1 MITPMN
7 NASRNEKALFG
18 RAEGGAP
25 LSKSARVAFQTRRAT
40 AQNMASDDFEQM
52 VARHYE
58 PLFKFAF
65 SLTRV
70 ESEALDLTQHAFYV
84 WATKAHQLRDQS
96 KAKAW
101 LFSTL
106 HRAFLAT
113 RRTYTRFPHHA
124 LEEVP
129 IHDLPECAPDFANT
143 VDSHQV
149 LAALAKVDAVYQ
161 AALAL
166 FYLEDCSYLQI
177 AQILEVPMGTVKS
190 RIARGI
196 GQLRQLFGFPASE
209 RPNVAGRSAE
219 KRPNA
224 LAWPAALGYQKVNPR
239 SVPCITVNHSLE
251 PLLG

>member
-18 RAEGGAP
+18 PAEGGAP
-25 LSKSARVAFQTRRAT
+25 RSKRATVAFQTRHTRNGAEYG
-40 AQNMASDDFEQM
+40 SDDFEQI

-65 SLTRV
+65 SLTRA
-70 ESEALDLTQHAFYV
+70 EADARDLTQHAFYV
-84 WATKAHQLRDQS
+84 WATKGHQLRDQS

-101 LFSTL
+101 LFTTL
-106 HRAFLAT
+106 HRAFLTT

-124 LEEVP
+124 FEEVP
-129 IHDLPECAPDFANT
+129 IHDLPACAPDFANA
-143 VDSHQV
+143 VDSPQV

-166 FYLEDCSYLQI
+166 FYLEDWSYGEI
-177 AQILEVPMGTVKS
+177 AQILEVPVGTVKS

-209 RPNVAGRSAE
+209 RPNVTVTRQINRKAPE
-219 KRPNA
+219 CT
-224 LAWPAALGYQKVNPR
+224 
-239 SVPCITVNHSLE
+239 SVVSPK
-251 PLLG
+251 